1 MGGETRERIF
11 ENNKILLI
19 WCERYDTTL

>member
-19 WCERYDTTL
+19 RREMIYTN